1 MKKIIHL
8 KKFDRYDFAK
18 YALEKTLTGTK
29 KEIVFDVGALDAR
42 LKNSLSNFNIEY
54 KAFDLY
60 PSKGVY
66 QWNLEEKLD
75 AKFGKADIVIL
86 LDVLEHL
93 FNPKI
98 CLNNI
103 KNILKSSG
111 YLILSV
117 PNPNYSIGRIKFLL
131 TGKLHKFKKKDLDDN
146 HHVFVT
152 FAHIVKKLLNEI
164 NFEVVQVAII
174 SKVPND
180 TSKKI
185 NYHTCI
191 KESVINI
198 IRFSIN
204 IFFNKLSRGYSYC
217 IIARKN

>member
-18 YALEKTLTGTK
+18 YALEKTLVGAK

-93 FNPKI
+93 FNPEI

-117 PNPNYSIGRIKFLL
+117 PNPNYSIGRIKFLF
-131 TGKLHKFKKKDLDDN
+131 TSKLHKFKKKDLNDN

-152 FAHIVKKLLNEI
+152 FAHIVEKLLDDLG
-164 NFEVVQVAII
+164 FEVIQFAII

-180 TSKKI
+180 IKKM
-185 NYHTCI
+185 YFHTRL
-191 KESVINI
+191 KE
-198 IRFSIN
+198 
-204 IFFNKLSRGYSYC
+204 FFNELPRGRAPRYQKRVSCPSY
-217 IIARKN
+217 IFS